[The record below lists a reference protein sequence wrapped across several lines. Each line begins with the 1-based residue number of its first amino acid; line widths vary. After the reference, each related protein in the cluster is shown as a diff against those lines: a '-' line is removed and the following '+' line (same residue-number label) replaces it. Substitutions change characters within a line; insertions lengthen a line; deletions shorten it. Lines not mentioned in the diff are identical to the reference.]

1 MHSQNARDFSLLNQ
15 AFLPV
20 LDYMIAFKPELGL
33 TLQRLVES
41 YSLLVLDQFTAF
53 YKIEH
58 NHELTLQARSAEV
71 TQHQQAVDSVKSEL
85 YAQ

>member
-33 TLQRLVES
+33 TLQRMVEA

-71 TQHQQAVDSVKSEL
+71 NQHQQAVESVKSEL